1 MLYGLRDLPA
11 LWFKELISILSKL
24 SLKEYKEELYIFI
37 DLIYKVFVLFYIDNV
52 LVIYYK
58 SNQVYTKEIV
68 LRINKVYKLRKIGDI
83 S

>member
-1 MLYGLRDLPA
+1 MRDLLA
-11 LWFKELISILSKL
+11 LWFKELISMLSKL
-24 SLKEYKEELYIFI
+24 GLKGYKEELCIFI
-37 DLIYKVFVLFYIDNV
+37 DLIYKVFMLFYIDDI

-58 SNQVYTKEIV
+58 SNQVYIKEIV

>member
-1 MLYGLRDLPA
+1 MLA
-11 LWFKELISILSKL
+11 LWFKELISTLSKL
-24 SLKEYKEELYIFI
+24 GLKGYKEELYIFI
-37 DLIYKVFVLFYIDNV
+37 DLIYKVFMLFYIDNI

-58 SNQVYTKEIV
+58 SNQVYIKEIV